1 MLCVWMSTTGSE
13 SSGYDSLTPP
23 SPDRADTGKELR
35 SCVAIDTLSPSER
48 LRLWLLSPV
57 VAAAL
62 ESLAVAAE
70 TEPVSDMFVA
80 YPHLL
85 PVLLRCCRIVWDEES
100 LVRPSA
106 VLPILPIRY
115 APSHVL
121 GAHPRRAEASTHLD
135 TSVCVWP
142 CRLQPVTDSSPWTPS
157 VPDTALAFE
166 MIATHALGAVVTLA
180 GVFPL
185 RTAWLDV
192 GAVPLLLQTAI
203 SGSKAVRQRRAAHA
217 PSTTRAPANPWAPTQ
232 PTAAAAAAPTPGG
245 LPHPVVP

>member
-185 RTAWLDV
+185 RQSPAPKPCV
-192 GAVPLLLQTAI
+192 SAVLLMHRPPHGRLQI
-203 SGSKAVRQRRAAHA
+203 HGHRRSPRQRRLLRPH
-217 PSTTRAPANPWAPTQ
+217 Q
-232 PTAAAAAAPTPGG
+232 VGCHTP
-245 LPHPVVP
+245 